1 MHPVLIH
8 IGKLHI
14 YSYGLMIAIGIVVGL
29 FLARQQAAREEID
42 PDKIIDISFYAL
54 VAALIGSRLLFVLMN
69 FAEYAD
75 RPLDILKIW
84 EGGLVFYGGLIPAV
98 AIGICYI
105 KRFGLPLWQVTD
117 IFAPSVAIGHAFGR
131 IGCFLAGCCYG
142 KPSTLPWAVTF
153 TDSRTLAPQ
162 GVSLHPT
169 QLYSSLGLF
178 AIFAF
183 LIWLRKRK
191 TFHGELL
198 WAYTLAYSIF
208 RFFIEFLRGD
218 PRGSCLGGL
227 LSSAQTIGIFVAGI
241 SVVMFLYLR
250 KRGLRA
256 SVRH

>member
-1 MHPVLIH
+1 MHPVLFH
-8 IGKLHI
+8 VGKLYI

-29 FLARQQAAREEID
+29 FLARRQAAREGIN

-69 FAEYAD
+69 LGEYTD
-75 RPLDILKIW
+75 NPLDIFKIW
-84 EGGLVFYGGLIPAV
+84 EGGVVFYGGLIPAV
-98 AIGICYI
+98 AIGIWYI
-105 KRFGLPLWQVTD
+105 KRLNLPLWQVSD

-142 KPSTLPWAVTF
+142 KPSSLPWAVTF
-153 TDSRTLAPQ
+153 TDPRSLAEKGIP
-162 GVSLHPT
+162 LHPT

-183 LIWLRKRK
+183 LVFLRRK
-191 TFHGELL
+191 KAFHGELF
-198 WAYTLAYSIF
+198 WSYTLAYSIF

-241 SVVMFLYLR
+241 SVVMLLYLR

-256 SVRH
+256 NVRH

>member
-1 MHPVLIH
+1 MHPVLFH
-8 IGKLHI
+8 VGKLYI

-29 FLARQQAAREEID
+29 FLARRQAAREGID

-69 FAEYAD
+69 VGEYTD
-75 RPLDILKIW
+75 NPLDILKIW

-98 AIGICYI
+98 AVAIWYI
-105 KRFGLPLWQVTD
+105 KRLGLPLWQVTD
-117 IFAPSVAIGHAFGR
+117 IFAPSIAIGHAFGR

-142 KPSTLPWAVTF
+142 TPSSLPWAVTF
-153 TDSRTLAPQ
+153 TDPRTLAPP
-162 GVSLHPT
+162 GTPLHPT

-183 LIWLRKRK
+183 LVFLRRKK

-198 WAYTLAYSIF
+198 WSYTLVYSIF
-208 RFFIEFLRGD
+208 RFFIEFLRDD

-227 LSSAQTIGIFVAGI
+227 LSTTQAISIFLAGI
-241 SVVMFLYLR
+241 SVVMLLYLR
-250 KRGLRA
+250 KRRLTA
-256 SVRH
+256 NVRH

>member
-29 FLARQQAAREEID
+29 FLARRQATREGID

-69 FAEYAD
+69 LGEYTD
-75 RPLDILKIW
+75 NPLDIFKIW
-84 EGGLVFYGGLIPAV
+84 EGGVVFYGGLIPAV
-98 AIGICYI
+98 AVGIWYI
-105 KRFGLPLWQVTD
+105 KRLNLPLWQVSD

-142 KPSTLPWAVTF
+142 KPSSLPWAVTF
-153 TDSRTLAPQ
+153 TDPRSLAEKGIP
-162 GVSLHPT
+162 LHPT

-183 LIWLRKRK
+183 LVFLRRK
-191 TFHGELL
+191 KAFHGELF
-198 WAYTLAYSIF
+198 WSYTLAYSIF

-218 PRGSCLGGL
+218 PRGSYLGGL
-227 LSSAQTIGIFVAGI
+227 LSSAQTIGIPLAGI
-241 SVVMFLYLR
+241 SVVMLLYLR
-250 KRGLRA
+250 KRALKA
-256 SVRH
+256 NVRH